1 MKLLLE
7 FIFWSGSKIFNW
19 SVYPGGIRVFARKH
33 KKRIKKKKNSHHDK
47 VLLYIYIYICM
58 YVCMYDSTSNAE
70 EFNGQFKMALGFYV
84 VVSEILIADYCS
96 LLNK

>member
-1 MKLLLE
+1 MELE
-7 FIFWSGSKIFNW
+7 FLQENT
-19 SVYPGGIRVFARKH
+19 RKEL
-33 KKRIKKKKNSHHDK
+33 KKKKIPIMTKS
-47 VLLYIYIYICM
+47 YYIYICM

-84 VVSEILIADYCS
+84 VVTEILIADYCS